1 MESGRLF
8 GRKQKRYGQ
17 QTRRMAVRQRQGW
30 RRGANIPSDRRSS
43 PRSYWIEPPVEK
55 GTKRMPRV
63 QDTDEVRILRYFE
76 EAPSAERKGGRSG
89 RCSLESGHKKDL
101 HDLVRTAALT
111 ATRSFYYKT
120 VRCISIKAG
129 DARQGGGTH
138 LLVTDP
144 GEPGSRTGG
153 DACRLIK
160 GTAS

>member
-1 MESGRLF
+1 MKYASCSISKKNRW
-8 GRKQKRYGQ
+8 RKRNCSSRSLPRRCASACHRGDPRPKRRTCAPCG
-17 QTRRMAVRQRQGW
+17 TQR
-30 RRGANIPSDRRSS
+30 
-43 PRSYWIEPPVEK
+43 V
-55 GTKRMPRV
+55 TKRPVLPRV
-63 QDTDEVRILRYFE
+63 R
-76 EAPSAERKGGRSG
+76 
-89 RCSLESGHKKDL
+89 HKKDL

-153 DACRLIK
+153 DACRLLKVQRLDVRRKYAPRRIPYGAGSSFAK
-160 GTAS
+160 NFFLFNFR